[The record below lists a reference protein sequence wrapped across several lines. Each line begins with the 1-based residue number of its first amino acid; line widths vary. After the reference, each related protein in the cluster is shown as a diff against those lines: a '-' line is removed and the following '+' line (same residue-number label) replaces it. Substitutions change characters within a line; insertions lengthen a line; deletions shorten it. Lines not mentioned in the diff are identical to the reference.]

1 MRSLTPSLRKISLFL
16 ALAAALPL
24 AAADWPQYRGGN
36 ADGIS
41 AEKGLLKTWPAAGP
55 RQLWQVPLGGG
66 YSGIVAAEARIYT
79 QWSHQKD
86 ELLGAFE
93 PATGKRVW
101 TLRLDEMRPDQFG
114 DGPRA
119 TPLIDGERIYAVS
132 ALGKL
137 HAVDRKTGKAAWMQ
151 DLRAKYGLV
160 VPTWGVSSPPIVVGE
175 LVLHNVGGSA
185 GHLFMAFDK
194 TTGKPVW
201 NSESGLAGYA
211 QPITFEVGGI
221 KQTLFFA
228 GQKAVAVDPAN
239 GKKFWEV
246 PWSTAYDV
254 NAATPIFIAPDQVF
268 LASGYD
274 TGGALYKL
282 EVAGGKVTPKELWR
296 SRSMKNQFSTSIH
309 LGGYLYGFDNK
320 NFQCLDAKTG
330 QSVWRRGGFGH
341 GSLTY
346 VDGHFIVLG
355 DNGKLALVEAS
366 SQAYLEK
373 ASFQVAEGKHWTV
386 PTYNQGTLYVRNE
399 QNLIALALR

>member
-1 MRSLTPSLRKISLFL
+1 MLKVLPAL
-16 ALAAALPL
+16 ALLAALPL
-24 AAADWPQYRGGN
+24 GAADWPQYRGKN

-41 AEKGLLKTWPAAGP
+41 TEKGLLKTWPAAGP
-55 RQLWQVPLGGG
+55 RKLWQVPLGGG
-66 YSGIVAAEARIYT
+66 YSGIVADEARIYT
-79 QWSHQKD
+79 QWSHQQD

-93 PATGKRVW
+93 PATGKTLW
-101 TLRLDEMRPDQFG
+101 TLRLDEVRPDQFG

-119 TPLIDGERIYAVS
+119 TPLVDGERVYAVS
-132 ALGKL
+132 AYGKL
-137 HAVDRKTGKAAWMQ
+137 HAVDRKTGKGAWMQ
-151 DLRAKYGLV
+151 DLRAKFGLQ
-160 VPTWGVSSPPIVVGE
+160 VPTWGVSSTPIVVGE

-194 TTGKPVW
+194 KTGKPVW
-201 NSESGLAGYA
+201 NSESGIAGYA

-228 GQKAVAVDPAN
+228 GQKAVAVDPAS
-239 GKKFWEV
+239 GKKYWEV

-254 NAATPIFIAPDQVF
+254 NAATPIFIAPDQIF

-282 EVAGGKVTPKELWR
+282 EVAGGKLTPRELWR
-296 SRSMKNQFSTSIH
+296 TRSMKNQFSTSIH
-309 LGGYLYGFDNK
+309 LNGYIYGFDNK

-366 SQAYLEK
+366 PQAYLEK
-373 ASFQVAEGKHWTV
+373 ALFQVAEGKHWTV
-386 PTYNQGTLYVRNE
+386 PTYSDGTLYVRNE